1 METALNIAL
10 YFSDLYR
17 KAYHKDIDEMKVHK
31 LLYLAQ
37 RESLAR
43 TNKQLFVE
51 SFYAWQYGPVVSE
64 IRKAFRS
71 GIFQEGVRFVAVLS
85 EYAKSVLDYV
95 FSKYSKKD
103 SWSLSRLTHA
113 EYSWQ
118 TARARK
124 NSGGAFRLMTIDD
137 IRVDAQRIAK
147 RRRMLH
153 NLGLGAI

>member
-1 METALNIAL
+1 METALNIAS
-10 YFSDLYR
+10 YFSNMYWKR
-17 KAYHKDIDEMKVHK
+17 YHEYIDEMKMHK

-43 TNKQLFVE
+43 TDMPLFAE
-51 SFYAWQYGPVVSE
+51 SFCAWQYGPVVSE
-64 IRKAFRS
+64 IRKAFRN
-71 GIFQEGVRFVAVLS
+71 GVFQGGGRFVTVLS
-85 EYAKSVLDYV
+85 EHVRSVLDYV
-95 FSKYSKKD
+95 FSKYSGKD

-118 TARARK
+118 TARARR
-124 NSGGAFRLMTIDD
+124 NCGGAFRLMSLDD

-147 RRRMLH
+147 RRKMLH